1 MDKALDQLERVVL
14 PPTITTVRSITTS
27 PRPPFASTKNA
38 FQVGTEK
45 ATYTPPRTKLV
56 DVLMGLSPPSPPTK
70 LPETLE
76 FFDASLNDSQRAA
89 IRFALSAPEVA
100 CIHGPPG
107 ALPLLSAQVA
117 R

>member
-14 PPTITTVRSITTS
+14 PPTITTVRSITAS
-27 PRPPFASTKNA
+27 PRSPFVLTETT
-38 FQVGTEK
+38 FQGDTER
-45 ATYTPPRTKLV
+45 APYTPPRTKLV
-56 DVLMGLSPPSPPTK
+56 DVLMGLSLPSPPTK
-70 LPETLE
+70 LPETLD